1 MKRLQE
7 VLHHFYYFDIIFK
20 IATDWEASMDR
31 KIRIL
36 GILPYEGMKPLMAS
50 LEEEFPSV
58 DLTLFVGD
66 MEKGLEIAKNN
77 FH

>member
-1 MKRLQE
+1 
-7 VLHHFYYFDIIFK
+7 
-20 IATDWEASMDR
+20 MDR

-66 MEKGLEIAKNN
+66 MEKAWRSPRTTSTETTMWSSPGAAPLKCSGKI
-77 FH
+77 